1 MTIRG
6 AIQTVFGALGN
17 RAAGIWKEIGGYR
30 ATFLPW
36 NRDVF
41 ANETC
46 RACIRTLAEHTSKAN
61 AKLANGDKRLENLLN
76 IRPNYFMNGK
86 DFLYKIR
93 VLYELYNTAFIYIRR
108 DEVGRCVSLY
118 PIPQC
123 SSEAV
128 EIESGLY
135 IRFYLPSGDVLV
147 VPWTDLAVV
156 RKDYHKS
163 DIYGDDNTA
172 ISTSL
177 ELLNTTNQGLAN
189 AVKSTAN
196 LRGILKSTKAM
207 LSDDDVKKQRD
218 RFVTDYM
225 AMENTSGVAMI
236 DSTLTFT
243 PIQMQPVL
251 ASYKSVEDLR
261 NNIYRYYGMN
271 EGAVTNSL
279 VGDAGEAFY
288 EGAVEPFLIALSAE
302 LSYKIYTD
310 RQRKL
315 GSNIVYESNRMQY
328 MTMASKLALVAMVDR
343 GAMVPNEWRAVMNL
357 APIEGGDQPIRRLDT
372 APTSQVAEP
381 AEDAADAEEEKDNAD
396 KTE

>member
-17 RAAGIWKEIGGYR
+17 RAAGIWREIGGYR
-30 ATFLPW
+30 AVFMPW
-36 NRDVF
+36 DKDVF

-46 RACIRTLAEHTSKAN
+46 RSCIRTLAEHTSKAN
-61 AKLANGDKRLENLLN
+61 AKLTNGDKKLENLLN
-76 IRPNYFMNGK
+76 VRPNYFMNGK
-86 DFLYKIR
+86 DFLYKVR

-108 DEVGRCVSLY
+108 DELGRCNSLY
-118 PIPQC
+118 PIPNC

-128 EIESGLY
+128 EVESGLY
-135 IRFYLPSGDVLV
+135 IRFYLPNGEILV
-147 VPWTDLAVV
+147 VPWADLAVV
-156 RKDYHKS
+156 RKDFHKS
-163 DIYGDDNTA
+163 DIYGDDNSA
-172 ISTSL
+172 IITSL
-177 ELLNTTNQGLAN
+177 DLLNTTNQGLAN

-196 LRGILKSTKAM
+196 LRGIIKSTKAM

-218 RFVTDYM
+218 RFITDYM
-225 AMENTSGVAMI
+225 AMDNTSGVAMI
-236 DSTLTFT
+236 DSTMTFT

-261 NNIYRYYGMN
+261 SNIHRYFGMN
-271 EGAVTNSL
+271 EAAVTNAL

-288 EGAVEPFLIALSAE
+288 EGAIEPFLIALSAE

-343 GAMVPNEWRAVMNL
+343 GALTPNEWRSVLNL
-357 APIEGGDQPIRRLDT
+357 APIAGGDAPIRRLDT
-372 APTSQVAEP
+372 APTKKEEP
-381 AEDAADAEEEKDNAD
+381 AEDAADAEEEDDNAD

>member
-108 DEVGRCVSLY
+108 DEMGRCVSLY

-128 EIESGLY
+128 EVESGLY
-135 IRFYLPSGDVLV
+135 IRFYLPSGDVLA

-288 EGAVEPFLIALSAE
+288 EGAIEPFLIALSAE

-372 APTSQVAEP
+372 VPTSQVTEP
-381 AEDAADAEEEKDNAD
+381 AEDAADAEEGKDNAD

>member
-17 RAAGIWKEIGGYR
+17 RAAGIWREIGGYR
-30 ATFLPW
+30 AVFMPW
-36 NRDVF
+36 NKDVF

-61 AKLANGDKRLENLLN
+61 AKLANGDKKLESLLN
-76 IRPNYFMNGK
+76 VRPNHFMNGK
-86 DFLYKIR
+86 DFLYKVR

-108 DEVGRCVSLY
+108 DELGRCISLY
-118 PIPQC
+118 PIPNC
-123 SSEAV
+123 NSEAV

-135 IRFYLPSGDVLV
+135 IRFYLPNGEILV
-147 VPWTDLAVV
+147 VPWSDLAVL
-156 RKDYHKS
+156 RKDFHKS
-163 DIYGDDNTA
+163 DIYGDDNSA
-172 ISTSL
+172 IITSL
-177 ELLNTTNQGLAN
+177 DLLNTTNQGLAN

-196 LRGILKSTKAM
+196 LRGIIKSTKAM

-218 RFVTDYM
+218 RFVQDYM

-243 PIQMQPVL
+243 PIQMQPVI
-251 ASYKSVEDLR
+251 ANYKTVDDLR
-261 NNIYRYYGMN
+261 TNIYRYFGMN
-271 EGAVTNSL
+271 EAAVTNTL

-343 GAMVPNEWRAVMNL
+343 GALTPNEWRSVLNL
-357 APIEGGDQPIRRLDT
+357 APIAGGDAPIRRLDT
-372 APTSQVAEP
+372 APTKKEEP
-381 AEDAADAEEEKDNAD
+381 AEDAADAEEEDDNAD

>member
-17 RAAGIWKEIGGYR
+17 RAAGIWREIGGYR
-30 ATFLPW
+30 AVFMPW
-36 NRDVF
+36 NKDVF

-61 AKLANGDKRLENLLN
+61 AKLANGDKKLESLLN
-76 IRPNYFMNGK
+76 VRPNHFMNGK
-86 DFLYKIR
+86 DFLYKVR

-108 DEVGRCVSLY
+108 DELGRCISLY
-118 PIPQC
+118 PIPNC
-123 SSEAV
+123 NSEAV

-135 IRFYLPSGDVLV
+135 IRFYLPNGEILV
-147 VPWTDLAVV
+147 VPWSDLAVL
-156 RKDYHKS
+156 RKDFHKS
-163 DIYGDDNTA
+163 DIYGDDNSA
-172 ISTSL
+172 IITSL
-177 ELLNTTNQGLAN
+177 DLLNTTNQGLAN

-196 LRGILKSTKAM
+196 LRGIIKSTKAM

-218 RFVTDYM
+218 RFVQDYM

-243 PIQMQPVL
+243 PIQMQPVI
-251 ASYKSVEDLR
+251 ANYKTVDDLR
-261 NNIYRYYGMN
+261 TNIYRYFGMN
-271 EGAVTNSL
+271 EAAVTNTL

-343 GAMVPNEWRAVMNL
+343 GALTPNEWRSVLNL
-357 APIEGGDQPIRRLDT
+357 APIDGGDAPIRRLDT
-372 APTSQVAEP
+372 APTKKEEP
-381 AEDAADAEEEKDNAD
+381 AEDAADAEEEEDNAD